1 MRAGRFAQAGLLRER
16 GFSQDHG
23 RGRGSH
29 RRDAEA
35 AAMLLVVDP
44 WHWLEPDGSLP
55 TSNPRLRRQALR
67 VARLI
72 EYGAELEPGEV
83 RLTLVECRRRPG
95 GRPCPGFLAV
105 GKFPDGELEAGCI
118 ACGEPDTRIH
128 NWEDTIW
135 ALGVPP
141 PVPSDAFGSPAD

>member
-1 MRAGRFAQAGLLRER
+1 MHPKDQEPQLAVPIAAGARRGKAEGAG
-16 GFSQDHG
+16 
-23 RGRGSH
+23 
-29 RRDAEA
+29 
-35 AAMLLVVDP
+35 MLLVVDP

-55 TSNPRLRRQALR
+55 SSNPRLRRQALR

-72 EYGAELEPGEV
+72 EYGAELEPGEI

-105 GKFPDGELEAGCI
+105 GKFSDGELEAGCVT
-118 ACGEPDTRIH
+118 CGEPDTRIH

-135 ALGVPP
+135 GLGVPP
-141 PVPSDAFGSPAD
+141 PLPSAGFGSSAP